1 MNFSVK
7 IIATAFFIE
16 MHDIKMLLKLSDIHV
31 TVRMVLAV
39 LAKARGIAEA
49 AQQMMVFG
57 AIVKIHVP
65 THRNEKHQ
73 KRHQKGSYLQNA
85 FFHAAKII
93 KQFDLGCFKRDSFY
107 FSLHN
112 NL

>member
-1 MNFSVK
+1 MNLTVE

-16 MHDIKMLLKLSDIHV
+16 MHDIKMFLKLNDIHV
-31 TVRMVLAV
+31 MVRMVLAV
-39 LAKARGIAEA
+39 LAKARGIAET

-57 AIVKIHVP
+57 AIVEIHVP

-93 KQFDLGCFKRDSFY
+93 KQFDLGCFRRGF
-107 FSLHN
+107 
-112 NL
+112 